1 MATTLLTTAAKTLA
15 GPESGVGRALDRLPQ
30 VRTNVS
36 SAERWV
42 SLVGGG
48 ALMAL
53 GFDGR
58 GPSLLSTL
66 LGGGLLYRA
75 ATGHCPVYQALGVSM
90 SDTTADQAVIA
101 AGHGTKVE
109 HTLTVNKPAADVY
122 RVFRDFEF
130 LPRFMTHLLDVDTTT
145 DGKSH
150 WVARG
155 PLGAVFEWDAEII
168 ADEPNKVISW
178 KSLDGADVDTAGSVH
193 FRERPGGATEV
204 RVVLKYDPPAGRIG
218 AAIASLV
225 GQSPEQQIRADM
237 ARFKELM
244 ETGQLSS
251 NEKQSKQGQGRG
263 KKK

>member
-1 MATTLLTTAAKTLA
+1 MASTLLTTAVKSVA
-15 GPESGVGRALDRLPQ
+15 GPESGVGRALDRLPE

-36 SAERWV
+36 SAERWL

-48 ALMAL
+48 ALMTL

-58 GPSLLSTL
+58 GPSLLSAL
-66 LGGGLLYRA
+66 LGGTLLYRA
-75 ATGHCPVYQALGVSM
+75 ASGHCPVYQALGISM
-90 SDTTADQAVIA
+90 SDATADQSVIA

-109 HTLTVNKPAADVY
+109 HTLTVNKPVADVY

-155 PLGAVFEWDAEII
+155 PLGTVFEWDAEII

-193 FRERPGGATEV
+193 FRDRGGSTEMQI
-204 RVVLKYDPPAGRIG
+204 VLKYDPPAGRLG
-218 AAIASLV
+218 TAIASLI
-225 GQSPEQQIRADM
+225 GQNPGEQIREDM

-251 NEKQSKQGQGRG
+251 NGKGRQGKR
-263 KKK
+263 K